1 MGQTADI
8 NGLVGKR
15 ISYHDGFTDC
25 TFTYTID
32 RIEAEGHGY
41 KMTFKEDP
49 NEFYFLGESS
59 MQKLLA
65 TGHTA
70 TVDHNAYRETFT
82 IQG

>member
-1 MGQTADI
+1 MGQTAGI
-8 NGLVGKR
+8 NTLVGKR
-15 ISYHDGFTDC
+15 ISYYDGFTDS

-41 KMTFKEDP
+41 KMNFKEDP

-70 TVDHNAYRETFT
+70 TIDHNAYREIFT